1 MKILSVVYSS
11 IAVVPFDQP
20 ALQLLLHRARAH
32 NQIVGIT
39 GLLLY
44 RNRHFV
50 QALQGPEAE
59 VQALYEHICRDPRHH
74 TVTTL
79 IEEHVEE
86 LAFPYWAMGY
96 LPVEL
101 GDDGVMVYSRAPDPL
116 VAAGAWSQDA
126 ATRLIHHFQRAFTGA
141 DARTESPG

>member
-1 MKILSVVYSS
+1 MKLLSLVYSS
-11 IAVVPFDQP
+11 IAVAPFDQP

-50 QALQGPEAE
+50 QALQGPEADVE
-59 VQALYEHICRDPRHH
+59 ALYENICRDPRHH
-74 TVTTL
+74 SVTTL
-79 IEEHVEE
+79 LKEHVSE

-96 LPVEL
+96 LPMEL
-101 GDDGVMVYSRAPDPL
+101 GSDGVMVYSRAPDPL

-126 ATRLIHHFQRAFTGA
+126 ATRLIHHFQRAFNGA
-141 DARTESPG
+141 GARTESPG